1 MRAARTLRA
10 LAGALAAVAT
20 ALGMV
25 ACGDEDEQD
34 ANLPPARA
42 IDTSGCAPVAY
53 GGEGRPDFLI
63 AGSTVLQGQFIDH
76 GVQISQAL
84 KLVLGERDWRAG
96 EYGVGLQLCD
106 ETTAASSD
114 DSDPARCRQNARAI
128 ARNRSVI
135 AVAGP
140 WSSTCAL
147 EMLPVLNRAPGG
159 PLAAVSGSTTYL
171 GLTRTGPGVGPGDPA
186 RNFPTG
192 RRGFVRVV
200 PADDVQGPAGAVL
213 AGREGGRR
221 VFVLNDDQPYGFGI
235 AEAFRVTAERAG
247 LRVVGTAAWDAE
259 ARNYRKLAK
268 RIRSAGADTVY
279 LGGYVS
285 NNGVGLIEDLRRTLD
300 PDVQIIGPDG
310 FATPGLIVE
319 GAGPAAEGFTWTIPT
334 LPNDELP
341 APGRELAA
349 EFEERYSSRPCCFS
363 VHAAQTASMILDAI
377 EDSDGSRSRVTENLL
392 DARVTGGYLGDFEID
407 RYGDTTLTEIGVY
420 RIEDGRLRFQSA
432 IAPAGEMLAR
442 R

>member
-1 MRAARTLRA
+1 VARPLLA
-10 LAGALAAVAT
+10 LALAAAA
-20 ALGMV
+20 ALAIA
-25 ACGDEDEQD
+25 ACGGDDEGRPEV
-34 ANLPPARA
+34 APARPLVA
-42 IDTSGCAPVAY
+42 SGCSPIEY
-53 GGEGRPDFLI
+53 GGEGRPDRLI
-63 AGSTVLQGQFIDH
+63 AASTVLQGQFVDH

-84 KLVLGERDWRAG
+84 ELVLGERDWRAG
-96 EYGVGLQLCD
+96 EYSVGLQLCD

-114 DSDPARCRQNARAI
+114 DSDPATCRRNARAF
-128 ARNRSVI
+128 ARNRGVI

-140 WSSTCAL
+140 WSSTCAV
-147 EMLPVLNRAPGG
+147 EMLPILNRAPGG

-171 GLTRTGPGVGPGDPA
+171 GLTRAGPGVGPGDPA
-186 RNFPTG
+186 RYFPTG
-192 RRGFVRVV
+192 RRGFIRAV
-200 PADDVQGPAGAVL
+200 PADDVQGAAGAVL
-213 AGREGGRR
+213 AEREGGRR

-235 AEAFRVTAERAG
+235 AEAFRVTAERTG
-247 LRVVGTAAWDAE
+247 LRVVGTAAWSPDA
-259 ARNYRKLAK
+259 RGYRKLAD
-268 RIRSAGADTVY
+268 RIRTAGADTIY

-285 NNGVGLIEDLRRTLD
+285 NNGVRLIEDLRKTLG

-363 VHAAQTASMILDAI
+363 VHAAQTASMIMEAI
-377 EDSDGSRSRVTENLL
+377 ERSDGSRSRVTEHLF
-392 DARVTGGYLGDFEID
+392 DADVKGGYLGDFDID

-420 RIEDGRLRFQSA
+420 RIEEGRLRFQSA